1 MWLYLASYNRISCLN
16 FCNNIFYKLAYISKE
31 VDIIDAEQNL
41 NFRILTMCLSQDLT
55 LKAPRKSASE
65 NVVCLCH
72 LLHLLANFSNLHF
85 AYRQTVWTQIRLL
98 LKEQSDLGPHCLQ
111 Q

>member
-1 MWLYLASYNRISCLN
+1 MIKPVSGFMRPGKRQTTLIKNCACCTQNPYNRFAGRYLN
-16 FCNNIFYKLAYISKE
+16 AFFAVLKSN
-31 VDIIDAEQNL
+31 
-41 NFRILTMCLSQDLT
+41 LT

-65 NVVCLCH
+65 NVVCLCR

-85 AYRQTVWTQIRLL
+85 TYC

>member
-1 MWLYLASYNRISCLN
+1 MNIHSHAQIPLNVDDEVHLTFSC
-16 FCNNIFYKLAYISKE
+16 SH
-31 VDIIDAEQNL
+31 
-41 NFRILTMCLSQDLT
+41 LT

-65 NVVCLCH
+65 NVVCLFC

-85 AYRQTVWTQIRLL
+85 AYKQTEWTQIRLL